1 MAKKLVIVESPAK
14 AKTIEKF
21 LGADFEV
28 RASMGHI
35 LDLPRKGL
43 GVDTRREF
51 APKYEV
57 IEKKDKL
64 IAELK
69 AAAKKAETVYLAP
82 DPDREGEFIAWSLKQ
97 ALDLRAP
104 QRAVFNEITKRAVQD
119 AIAHPRLIDEN
130 LFNAQ
135 QARRVLDRL
144 VGYKISPLLWRR
156 IQSGTSAG
164 RVQSVALRLICAR
177 EAEIRA
183 FVPEEYWTIEAQ
195 FSKHKQRKL
204 FAAQLFARVVGQDGA
219 GQAGASAQAAKD
231 SHAQSSSN
239 GNGKSSKNGK
249 NGSGKQGTADVEETE
264 RARIKISSEEEAKT
278 ILAELE
284 GATYTVRSVEQKDV
298 RRQPWLPYTTST
310 MQQDASVRLRFPPK
324 KTMNLAQHLY
334 EGIEL
339 GERGH
344 QGLITYMRTDSTRV
358 SAEAQKA
365 VKDLITTRFGADY
378 VGEGRTGK
386 AKAAVQDAHEAIRP
400 TDVSLTPEAVKSYL
414 TPDLFKL
421 YQLIWRRFVAAFMA
435 PAVFDTVRVDI
446 SARNYVFRATGSSLK
461 FPGFYAVWPREE
473 EEETLPPL
481 EAGEELDLHTL
492 TPDQHFTQPPP
503 RYGEAS
509 LIKELEERGIGRPS
523 TYVPIVSTIQERGY
537 VEQQERRFV
546 PTWLGETVNEV
557 MTRHFPDIVDVG
569 FTADMERKL
578 DSIEEGQQ
586 SWTAFLTLF
595 YTDFKD
601 VLKRA
606 ESEMEKIQK
615 PTEELDE
622 QCPECGRPLILR
634 SGRFGPFV
642 SCSGFPECK
651 FSKPFVK
658 KTGALCPQCGGDL
671 LERKTRKRGK
681 LFYGCAN
688 YPTCDFATWDRPVA
702 GPCPTCGGLVT
713 VAQGKRVAAC
723 TVCGT
728 IIEGVEVGAGT
739 ASADGV
745 DGADGATLRP
755 TWTARRSPARSATG
769 RGSARGSA
777 AAGKTTASKTATG
790 KTAASKTTRARPASA
805 SRGAK
810 ATTSTRKTGARAT
823 GAASTSKAAKAASS
837 RASAAPKRT
846 TTATRSTARR
856 STGKKAAGQA

>member
-35 LDLPRKGL
+35 LDLPKKGL

-64 IAELK
+64 IGELK

-97 ALDLRAP
+97 ALGLRAP
-104 QRAVFNEITKRAVQD
+104 QRAVFNEITKRAVQE

-164 RVQSVALRLICAR
+164 RVQSVALRLICER
-177 EAEIRA
+177 EGEIRA
-183 FVPEEYWTIEAQ
+183 FTPEEYWTIEAQ
-195 FSKHKQRKL
+195 LSKHRQRKL
-204 FAAQLFARVVGQDGA
+204 FVAQLFARLGGENGQVK
-219 GQAGASAQAAKD
+219 AGAPGMASDAPA
-231 SHAQSSSN
+231 N
-239 GNGKSSKNGK
+239 GRANAGNGK
-249 NGSGKQGTADVEETE
+249 NGAGKNGASKNGQAEANGKVGTAEEPE
-264 RARIKISSEEEAKT
+264 RERIKIGSEAEAKA
-278 ILAELE
+278 ILEALE
-284 GATYTVRSVEQKDV
+284 GATYTVRSVEQREV

-365 VKDLITTRFGADY
+365 VKDLIATQFGENY
-378 VGEGRTGK
+378 VGEGRTSK
-386 AKAAVQDAHEAIRP
+386 AKATVQDAHEAIRP

-446 SARNYVFRATGSSLK
+446 LAGQYVFRATGSSLK

-481 EAGEELDLHTL
+481 EPGELLDLHKL

-503 RYGEAS
+503 RYSEAS

-595 YTDFKD
+595 YTGFKD

-615 PTEELDE
+615 PMEELDE
-622 QCPECGRPLILR
+622 QCPECGRPLVLR
-634 SGRFGPFV
+634 SGRFGPFI

-658 KTGALCPQCGGDL
+658 KTGAFCPQCGGDL
-671 LERKTRKRGK
+671 VERKTKKRGK
-681 LFYGCAN
+681 VFYGCAN
-688 YPTCDFATWDRPVA
+688 YPTCNFATWDRPVA

-713 VAQGKRVAAC
+713 IAQGKQVAAC
-723 TVCGT
+723 TACGT
-728 IIEGVEVGAGT
+728 VVEGAALT
-739 ASADGV
+739 ATAADAASATSAASADEVPGH
-745 DGADGATLRP
+745 P
-755 TWTARRSPARSATG
+755 TWAAGSSPSARSGA
-769 RGSARGSA
+769 GSKV
-777 AAGKTTASKTATG
+777 AAGKTAAT
-790 KTAASKTTRARPASA
+790 TKTTRTRTAAA

-810 ATTSTRKTGARAT
+810 TTSSARKTGPRA
-823 GAASTSKAAKAASS
+823 AASSTSK
-837 RASAAPKRT
+837 T
-846 TTATRSTARR
+846 TKTTARR
-856 STGKKAAGQA
+856 STGKKAAGQG